1 MVLVTP
7 SPAAT
12 TLLHLMALLAPD
24 PIPAALF
31 MDERALAELERLG
44 LISLQDNTVTVP
56 PGVREAVWRRVPP
69 DGLRDGLNVLLQS
82 MNQLLPAHPSDP
94 RSWEA
99 WDLLR
104 PHAEA
109 LLATENLDT
118 AAAGLLAGQLAAFLC
133 AKGLHG
139 KAEPLIRRALAIDET
154 VFGPGHPKVAIQ
166 LNNLGLVL
174 LETNRFSEAEPLM
187 RRALAIDEATLG
199 GEHPEVAIDLGNLAR
214 LLQMTE
220 RLAEAEPLLRRALS
234 IDEACFGNSH
244 PSVGRDLNN
253 LAQMLQDAGRPHE
266 AEPLMRHAVEIFN
279 RALGPDHPSTRGVRK
294 NLELLLEELGY
305 RHNW

>member
-7 SPAAT
+7 SPTAT

-31 MDERALAELERLG
+31 MDAAALAELERLR
-44 LISLQDNTVTVP
+44 LISLQDNKVTLSP
-56 PGVREAVWRRVPP
+56 TAREAVWRRAPP
-69 DGLRDGLNVLLQS
+69 DGLRDELNVLLQS
-82 MNQLLPAHPSDP
+82 MNRLLPAHPSDP
-94 RSWEA
+94 LSWEA

-133 AKGLHG
+133 AKGLHE
-139 KAEPLIRRALAIDET
+139 KAEPLARRALAIDET
-154 VFGPGHPKVAIQ
+154 HFGPDHPKVAIQ
-166 LNNLGLVL
+166 LNNLGLAL

-187 RRALAIDEATLG
+187 RRALAIDEAALG

-214 LLQMTE
+214 LLQMTG
-220 RLAEAEPLLRRALS
+220 RLAEAEPLLRRALA
-234 IDEACFGNSH
+234 IDEASFGSGH

-266 AEPLMRHAVEIFN
+266 AEPLMRHAVEIFE
-279 RALGPDHPSTRGVRK
+279 RALGPDHPTTGGVRQ
-294 NLELLLEELGY
+294 NLQFLLEDLDY